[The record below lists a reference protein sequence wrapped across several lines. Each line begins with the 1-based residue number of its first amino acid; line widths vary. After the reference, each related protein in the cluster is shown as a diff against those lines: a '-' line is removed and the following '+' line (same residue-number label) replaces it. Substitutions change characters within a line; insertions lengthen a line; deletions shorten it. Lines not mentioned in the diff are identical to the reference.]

1 MVLAPHMTPL
11 ATRSIITPTPPKHV
25 SPIAPPQHIHTL
37 PTTRDR
43 CTPRL
48 HIHTGRVARAGSR
61 APRASRAQS
70 NFSSA
75 TFNVTTYARRTTED
89 PKDGLQLV
97 LAVKPPT
104 ATLPPIEQSVLAKTS
119 IDFCMAVDATVYT
132 DATEITYA
140 MTAPSLIGSDPAFLD
155 SVSAAIA
162 SGLDMCIRTK
172 TVNPECAI
180 VTLQPGDDSPI
191 FQTDPPNAFLPS
203 HRDDDP
209 NDSVVGRLYVPLPA
223 VLLRKARL
231 TRVCENEFQSI
242 EKVHP
247 DRSVFGA
254 RGFTEYEKSLN
265 AETARNKE
273 PVLISDE
280 LHPDAT
286 FNPAIIKRYLEEAAP
301 DKAGKRAKV
310 AEANE
315 A

>member
-1 MVLAPHMTPL
+1 M
-11 ATRSIITPTPPKHV
+11 
-25 SPIAPPQHIHTL
+25 
-37 PTTRDR
+37 
-43 CTPRL
+43 
-48 HIHTGRVARAGSR
+48 
-61 APRASRAQS
+61 
-70 NFSSA
+70 
-75 TFNVTTYARRTTED
+75 
-89 PKDGLQLV
+89 
-97 LAVKPPT
+97 KPPT
-104 ATLPPIEQSVLAKTS
+104 ATLPPIEESVLTKTS

-132 DATEITYA
+132 DATEITYS
-140 MTAPSLIGSDPAFLD
+140 MTAPIKDGSDPAILD

-162 SGLDMCIRTK
+162 SALDMCIRTK

-191 FQTDPPNAFLPS
+191 FQTDPPNVFLPPL
-203 HRDDDP
+203 RDDDP

-223 VLLRKARL
+223 VILRRARL
-231 TRVCENEFQSI
+231 TRVCENDFQSI
-242 EKVHP
+242 ENVHP

-254 RGFTEYEKSLN
+254 RGFREYEKSLN
-265 AETARNKE
+265 DVAVETARNKE

-310 AEANE
+310 ADANE